1 MKNNKILIA
10 LLRIIPVVLCV
21 VFGLMWFLNRDEI
34 SVESIILH
42 APENYA
48 LAVVFIML
56 LYAVKSLS
64 IMFPLIVL
72 KLAVGLLFPTFA
84 AIPVNIA
91 GITVSL
97 TVSYLIGKI
106 SGSSM
111 LDKLKSKYP
120 KLNEIE
126 QDISSD
132 RFAEVFFLRSVYILP
147 LDVVSLYLG
156 STKMNF
162 SKYLAASLLGVI
174 PGTII
179 ATVLGTAITEPASP
193 EFWIS
198 ALLLIGY
205 SVLSGYLYKR
215 KEKHI

>member
-1 MKNNKILIA
+1 MKNNKILLA

-21 VFGLMWFLNRDEI
+21 VFGLVWFLNRDEI
-34 SVESIILH
+34 SVESIISH

-48 LAVVFIML
+48 LAIVFIML

-97 TVSYLIGKI
+97 IISYLIGRI
-106 SGSSM
+106 SGSNM

-126 QDISSD
+126 QGRSSN

-174 PGTII
+174 PSTII

-215 KEKHI
+215 QEKHI

>member
-1 MKNNKILIA
+1 
-10 LLRIIPVVLCV
+10 
-21 VFGLMWFLNRDEI
+21 
-34 SVESIILH
+34 
-42 APENYA
+42 
-48 LAVVFIML
+48 
-56 LYAVKSLS
+56 
-64 IMFPLIVL
+64 
-72 KLAVGLLFPTFA
+72 
-84 AIPVNIA
+84 
-91 GITVSL
+91 
-97 TVSYLIGKI
+97 
-106 SGSSM
+106 M

-126 QDISSD
+126 QGRSSN

-174 PGTII
+174 PSTII

-215 KEKHI
+215 QEKHI